1 MLMYSTG
8 WIDQLQKRFGRY
20 AIRNLMTIV
29 VGGMGIVF
37 LLDTLL
43 GSLTGFSVS
52 SLLTFN
58 RRAILRGQVWRLV
71 TFAFIPPNTSP
82 LMIIFSLY
90 FYWMIGSALENQWG
104 SFKFNLYYL
113 FGIIGTILS
122 GFITGYASN
131 TYLNLSLFL
140 GFAMMYPDYQVN
152 LFFFLPVKMKYLA
165 LIDAIGLLIAFFQV
179 GFGGKI
185 ALLVAIA
192 NVLMFFWNDMKTQV
206 QNWYRRYQWK
216 KNFR

>member
-1 MLMYSTG
+1 MYSTG

>member
-1 MLMYSTG
+1 MYNSG
-8 WIDQLQKRFGRY
+8 WIDQLQRKFGRY

-29 VGGMGIVF
+29 VGGMGVVF
-37 LLDTLL
+37 LLDMLL

-52 SLLTFN
+52 SLLAFN
-58 RRAILRGQVWRLV
+58 RNAILRGQVWRLI
-71 TFAFIPPNTSP
+71 TFVLIPPNANS

-90 FYWMIGSALENQWG
+90 FYWMIGNALESQWG
-104 SFKFNLYYL
+104 AFKFNLYYL
-113 FGIIGTILS
+113 CGMVGTILS
-122 GFITGYASN
+122 GFITGYATN

-165 LIDAIGLLIAFFQV
+165 LIDAVGLLIAFFQV
-179 GFGGKI
+179 GLNGKV

-192 NVLMFFWNDMKTQV
+192 NVLIFFWNDMKTQV